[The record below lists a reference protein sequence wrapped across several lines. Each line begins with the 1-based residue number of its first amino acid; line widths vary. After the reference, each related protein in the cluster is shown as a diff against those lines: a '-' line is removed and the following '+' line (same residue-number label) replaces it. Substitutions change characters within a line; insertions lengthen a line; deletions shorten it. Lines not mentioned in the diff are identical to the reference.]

1 MVRKDRPKFPDSY
14 IGDQALEYDSSNW
27 TERNQ
32 KITTYR
38 CIELLYDQ
46 NLGNF
51 ADYDNN
57 ELLLLDLGCGSG
69 FSTEVLLEKKFRV
82 VSIDILP
89 DMLHYFREKK
99 IDNSLI
105 ILADIRELPIRDN
118 KIDYIISVSSFNFIY
133 EDLYDD
139 AEKNRVLRRTSK
151 AIRDIMRENG
161 RIVIEFYPES
171 ENDIKLLTKAFKSA
185 GFDGF
190 FVKDNPNKRKEQNY
204 MVLKKEE
211 QFGNL

>member
-1 MVRKDRPKFPDSY
+1 MVKKDRPKFPDSY
-14 IGDQALEYDSSNW
+14 IGDQASEYDSSNW
-27 TERNQ
+27 MERNQ

-46 NLGNF
+46 NLINST
-51 ADYDNN
+51 DYNN
-57 ELLLLDLGCGSG
+57 DELLLLDLGCGSG
-69 FSTEVLLEKKFRV
+69 FSTEVLLEEKFRV
-82 VSIDILP
+82 ISIDILP

-99 IDNSLI
+99 IDGSII
-105 ILADIRELPIRDN
+105 ILADIRDLPIRDN
-118 KIDYIISVSSFNFIY
+118 KIDHIISVSSFNFIY
-133 EDLYDD
+133 EDLNDD
-139 AEKNRVLRRTSK
+139 AEKNRILRRTSK
-151 AIRDIMRENG
+151 DIMEILRENG

-171 ENDIKLLTKAFKSA
+171 ENDVKLLTKAFKSA

-204 MVLKKEE
+204 IVLKKDE